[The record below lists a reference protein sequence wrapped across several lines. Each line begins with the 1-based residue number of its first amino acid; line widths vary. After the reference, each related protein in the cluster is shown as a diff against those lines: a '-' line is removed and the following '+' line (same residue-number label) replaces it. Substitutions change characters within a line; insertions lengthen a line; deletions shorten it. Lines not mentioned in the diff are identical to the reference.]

1 MCFDGDRI
9 DLRAVTMPCYNFC
22 MSLTSDD
29 LADVKQLMESVL
41 SGHTAEINK
50 RFDDVNKRLDG
61 VDERLDGMDKRFDS
75 INKRLDGM
83 DKRFDD
89 INKRLD
95 NTDKRLDDM
104 DERFDDINERLDSV
118 DKRLDENE
126 EIQNEILNAIGTDLN
141 RHSARLDD
149 YEDRLKKLERGV
161 A

>member
-1 MCFDGDRI
+1 
-9 DLRAVTMPCYNFC
+9 

-41 SGHTAEINK
+41 SGHAAEINK
-50 RFDDVNKRLDG
+50 RFDDINKRLDNT
-61 VDERLDGMDKRFDS
+61 DERLDGMDKRFDS

-83 DKRFDD
+83 DERFDD

-95 NTDKRLDDM
+95 S
-104 DERFDDINERLDSV
+104 I

-126 EIQNEILNAIGTDLN
+126 EVQNEILNAIGTDLN

-149 YEDRLKKLERGV
+149 YEDRLKKLEHGV

>member
-1 MCFDGDRI
+1 MRT
-9 DLRAVTMPCYNFC
+9 ATVPCYNFC

-41 SGHTAEINK
+41 SGHAAEINK

-83 DKRFDD
+83 D
-89 INKRLD
+89 
-95 NTDKRLDDM
+95 
-104 DERFDDINERLDSV
+104 ERFDDINERLGSI

-149 YEDRLKKLERGV
+149 YEDRLKKLEHGV

>member
-83 DKRFDD
+83 D
-89 INKRLD
+89 
-95 NTDKRLDDM
+95 
-104 DERFDDINERLDSV
+104 ERFDDINERLDSI

-126 EIQNEILNAIGTDLN
+126 EVQNEILNAIGTDLN

-149 YEDRLKKLERGV
+149 YEDRLKKLEHGV

>member
-9 DLRAVTMPCYNFC
+9 GLRTVTMPCYNFC

-29 LADVKQLMESVL
+29 LADIKQLMESVL

-50 RFDDVNKRLDG
+50 RFNGINRRLDNT
-61 VDERLDGMDKRFDS
+61 DKRLDGMDKRFDS
-75 INKRLDGM
+75 INKRLDDM
-83 DKRFDD
+83 DERFDD

-95 NTDKRLDDM
+95 S
-104 DERFDDINERLDSV
+104 I

-126 EIQNEILNAIGTDLN
+126 EVQNEILNAIGTDLN

>member
-1 MCFDGDRI
+1 
-9 DLRAVTMPCYNFC
+9 MPCYNFC

-50 RFDDVNKRLDG
+50 C
-61 VDERLDGMDKRFDS
+61 
-75 INKRLDGM
+75 
-83 DKRFDD
+83 FDD

-95 NTDKRLDDM
+95 S
-104 DERFDDINERLDSV
+104 I
-118 DKRLDENE
+118 DKRLDENKE
-126 EIQNEILNAIGTDLN
+126 VQNEILNAIGTDLN

>member
-9 DLRAVTMPCYNFC
+9 GLRTVTMPCYNFC

-61 VDERLDGMDKRFDS
+61 VDKRLDGMD
-75 INKRLDGM
+75 KRLDGM

-89 INKRLD
+89 IN
-95 NTDKRLDDM
+95 
-104 DERFDDINERLDSV
+104 ERLDSI

-126 EIQNEILNAIGTDLN
+126 EVQNEILNAIGIDLN

-149 YEDRLKKLERGV
+149 CEYRLKKLERGV

>member
-1 MCFDGDRI
+1 
-9 DLRAVTMPCYNFC
+9 

-61 VDERLDGMDKRFDS
+61 MDK
-75 INKRLDGM
+75 
-83 DKRFDD
+83 
-89 INKRLD
+89 
-95 NTDKRLDDM
+95 
-104 DERFDDINERLDSV
+104 RFDDINERLDSI

-126 EIQNEILNAIGTDLN
+126 EVQNEILNAIGTDLN

>member
-1 MCFDGDRI
+1 
-9 DLRAVTMPCYNFC
+9 MPCYNFC

-29 LADVKQLMESVL
+29 LADIKQLMESVL

-50 RFDDVNKRLDG
+50 RFDGINRRLDNT
-61 VDERLDGMDKRFDS
+61 DKRLDGMDKRFDS

-89 INKRLD
+89 IN
-95 NTDKRLDDM
+95 
-104 DERFDDINERLDSV
+104 ERLDSI

-126 EIQNEILNAIGTDLN
+126 EVQNEILNAIGTDLN

>member
-1 MCFDGDRI
+1 MRT
-9 DLRAVTMPCYNFC
+9 ATAPCYNFC

-61 VDERLDGMDKRFDS
+61 VDERLDGMDKRFD
-75 INKRLDGM
+75 
-83 DKRFDD
+83 D

-95 NTDKRLDDM
+95 NTDERFDDM
-104 DERFDDINERLDSV
+104 DERFDDINKRLDSI

-149 YEDRLKKLERGV
+149 YEDRLKKLEHGV

>member
-1 MCFDGDRI
+1 
-9 DLRAVTMPCYNFC
+9 MPCYNFC

-83 DKRFDD
+83 DERFDD

-95 NTDKRLDDM
+95 S
-104 DERFDDINERLDSV
+104 I

-126 EIQNEILNAIGTDLN
+126 EVQNEILNAIGTDLN

>member
-1 MCFDGDRI
+1 M
-9 DLRAVTMPCYNFC
+9 RAVTMSCYNFC

-41 SGHTAEINK
+41 SGHAAEVNK
-50 RFDDVNKRLDG
+50 RFDDINKRLDNT
-61 VDERLDGMDKRFDS
+61 DERLDGMDKRFDS
-75 INKRLDGM
+75 INKRLDDM
-83 DKRFDD
+83 DECFDD

-95 NTDKRLDDM
+95 S
-104 DERFDDINERLDSV
+104 I

-126 EIQNEILNAIGTDLN
+126 EVQNEILNAIGTDLN

>member
-1 MCFDGDRI
+1 
-9 DLRAVTMPCYNFC
+9 

-50 RFDDVNKRLDG
+50 C
-61 VDERLDGMDKRFDS
+61 
-75 INKRLDGM
+75 
-83 DKRFDD
+83 FDD

-95 NTDKRLDDM
+95 S
-104 DERFDDINERLDSV
+104 I
-118 DKRLDENE
+118 DKRLDENKE
-126 EIQNEILNAIGTDLN
+126 VQNEILNAIGTDLN

>member
-9 DLRAVTMPCYNFC
+9 DLRTVTMPCYNFC

-50 RFDDVNKRLDG
+50 RFDSINKRLDG

-75 INKRLDGM
+75 INKRLDDM
-83 DKRFDD
+83 DERFDD

-95 NTDKRLDDM
+95 S
-104 DERFDDINERLDSV
+104 I

-126 EIQNEILNAIGTDLN
+126 EVQNEILNAIGTDLN

>member
-1 MCFDGDRI
+1 
-9 DLRAVTMPCYNFC
+9 

-50 RFDDVNKRLDG
+50 RFDDINKRLDNT
-61 VDERLDGMDKRFDS
+61 DERLDGMDKRFDS

-83 DKRFDD
+83 DE
-89 INKRLD
+89 RLD
-95 NTDKRLDDM
+95 GMDK
-104 DERFDDINERLDSV
+104 RFDDINERLDSI

-126 EIQNEILNAIGTDLN
+126 EVQNEILNAIGTDLN

>member
-1 MCFDGDRI
+1 MRT
-9 DLRAVTMPCYNFC
+9 ATVPCYNFC

-83 DKRFDD
+83 D
-89 INKRLD
+89 
-95 NTDKRLDDM
+95 
-104 DERFDDINERLDSV
+104 ERFDDINERLDSI

-126 EIQNEILNAIGTDLN
+126 EVQNEILNAIGTDLN

-149 YEDRLKKLERGV
+149 YEDRLKKLEHGV

>member
-1 MCFDGDRI
+1 MRT
-9 DLRAVTMPCYNFC
+9 ATVPCYNFC

-41 SGHTAEINK
+41 SGHAAEINK

-83 DKRFDD
+83 D
-89 INKRLD
+89 
-95 NTDKRLDDM
+95 
-104 DERFDDINERLDSV
+104 ERFDDINERLGSI

-126 EIQNEILNAIGTDLN
+126 EIQNEILNAIGIDLN

>member
-1 MCFDGDRI
+1 
-9 DLRAVTMPCYNFC
+9 

-41 SGHTAEINK
+41 SGHTAEINR

-61 VDERLDGMDKRFDS
+61 VDRRLDGMDERFDS

-89 INKRLD
+89 IN
-95 NTDKRLDDM
+95 
-104 DERFDDINERLDSV
+104 ERLGSI

-126 EIQNEILNAIGTDLN
+126 EIQNEILNAIGIDLN

>member
-1 MCFDGDRI
+1 
-9 DLRAVTMPCYNFC
+9 

-50 RFDDVNKRLDG
+50 RFDDINERLDG
-61 VDERLDGMDKRFDS
+61 VDERFDS

-83 DKRFDD
+83 DERFDD

-95 NTDKRLDDM
+95 S
-104 DERFDDINERLDSV
+104 I

-126 EIQNEILNAIGTDLN
+126 EVQNEILNAIGADLN

-149 YEDRLKKLERGV
+149 HEGRLKKLERGV

>member
-1 MCFDGDRI
+1 
-9 DLRAVTMPCYNFC
+9 MPCYNFC

-50 RFDDVNKRLDG
+50 RFDDINERLDG

-75 INKRLDGM
+75 INKRLDDM
-83 DKRFDD
+83 DERFDD

-95 NTDKRLDDM
+95 SMDKR
-104 DERFDDINERLDSV
+104 F
-118 DKRLDENE
+118 DENE
-126 EIQNEILNAIGTDLN
+126 EVQNEILNAIGTDLN

-149 YEDRLKKLERGV
+149 HEGRLKKLEHGV

>member
-1 MCFDGDRI
+1 
-9 DLRAVTMPCYNFC
+9 

-50 RFDDVNKRLDG
+50 RFDSINKRLDG

-75 INKRLDGM
+75 INKRLDDM
-83 DKRFDD
+83 DERFDD

-95 NTDKRLDDM
+95 S
-104 DERFDDINERLDSV
+104 I

-126 EIQNEILNAIGTDLN
+126 EVQNEILNAIGTDLN

>member
-1 MCFDGDRI
+1 
-9 DLRAVTMPCYNFC
+9 

-61 VDERLDGMDKRFDS
+61 
-75 INKRLDGM
+75 
-83 DKRFDD
+83 
-89 INKRLD
+89 
-95 NTDKRLDDM
+95 M
-104 DERFDDINERLDSV
+104 DERFDDINERLDSI

-126 EIQNEILNAIGTDLN
+126 EVQNEILNAIGTDLN

>member
-1 MCFDGDRI
+1 MRT
-9 DLRAVTMPCYNFC
+9 ATMPCYNFC

-41 SGHTAEINK
+41 SSHTAEINK
-50 RFDDVNKRLDG
+50 RFDD
-61 VDERLDGMDKRFDS
+61 

-83 DKRFDD
+83 DERLDGMDNRFDD
-89 INKRLD
+89 VN
-95 NTDKRLDDM
+95 KRLDDM
-104 DERFDDINERLDSV
+104 DERFDDINKRLDSI

-126 EIQNEILNAIGTDLN
+126 EVQNEILNAIGTDLN

-149 YEDRLKKLERGV
+149 CEYRLKKLERGV

>member
-1 MCFDGDRI
+1 MRT
-9 DLRAVTMPCYNFC
+9 VTMPCYNFC

-41 SGHTAEINK
+41 SGHAAEINK

-95 NTDKRLDDM
+95 NTDKRLD
-104 DERFDDINERLDSV
+104 
-118 DKRLDENE
+118 ENE
-126 EIQNEILNAIGTDLN
+126 EVQNEILNAIGTDLN

-161 A
+161 V

>member
-1 MCFDGDRI
+1 MRT
-9 DLRAVTMPCYNFC
+9 ATAPCYNFC

-29 LADVKQLMESVL
+29 LADIKQLMESVL

-50 RFDDVNKRLDG
+50 RFNGINRRLDNT
-61 VDERLDGMDKRFDS
+61 DKRLDGMDKRFDS
-75 INKRLDGM
+75 INERLDGM

-89 INKRLD
+89 IN
-95 NTDKRLDDM
+95 
-104 DERFDDINERLDSV
+104 ERLDSI

-126 EIQNEILNAIGTDLN
+126 EVQNEILNAIGTDLN

-149 YEDRLKKLERGV
+149 CEYRLKKLERGV

>member
-41 SGHTAEINK
+41 SGHTAEINR

-61 VDERLDGMDKRFDS
+61 VDRRLDDMDERFDS

-83 DKRFDD
+83 DERFDD

-95 NTDKRLDDM
+95 S
-104 DERFDDINERLDSV
+104 I

-126 EIQNEILNAIGTDLN
+126 EVQNEILNAIGADLN

-149 YEDRLKKLERGV
+149 YEDRLKKLEHRV
-161 A
+161 V

>member
-1 MCFDGDRI
+1 M
-9 DLRAVTMPCYNFC
+9 RAVTMSCYNFC

-41 SGHTAEINK
+41 SGHAAEINK
-50 RFDDVNKRLDG
+50 RFDDINKRLDNT
-61 VDERLDGMDKRFDS
+61 DERLDGMDKRFDS

-89 INKRLD
+89 IN
-95 NTDKRLDDM
+95 
-104 DERFDDINERLDSV
+104 ERLDSI

-126 EIQNEILNAIGTDLN
+126 EVQNEILNAIGTDLN